1 MTKTHLRILGGIII
15 LFNLVI
21 IGENN
26 IEGIMVLVLTLGVAV
41 FFELVLVK
49 NFASDRTKTPQK

>member
-15 LFNLVI
+15 LFNLMI

-26 IEGIMVLVLTLGVAV
+26 IEGIMVLVMTLGVAV
-41 FFELVLVK
+41 LFELVLIK
-49 NFASDRTKTPQK
+49 NFASDRVKTPQE